1 MLLDELKQ
9 NISQLFKI
17 SNIQLTIAHTSH
29 HSFLLLLLLLL
40 ILVST
45 IVSLLFSSFCVPLAL
60 NYKFN
65 SLL

>member
-29 HSFLLLLLLLL
+29 HSFLLLLL

>member
-1 MLLDELKQ
+1 MFLDELKQ

-17 SNIQLTIAHTSH
+17 SNIQLTIAHTSR
-29 HSFLLLLLLLL
+29 HSFLLLLLLL

-45 IVSLLFSSFCVPLAL
+45 NVSLLFSSFCVPLAL